1 MERTDIV
8 VFSSLNLAEVHLI
21 RSALARE
28 GIPSRIKS
36 NMLAPL
42 AGEVP
47 MDDARTELFVTA
59 SYAEQALQVIRS
71 AMTLDGPDRVCPQCQ
86 EMNPVSFEVC
96 WNCGSDIES

>member
-42 AGEVP
+42 AGKVLWT
-47 MDDARTELFVTA
+47 MRGRIVCTA
-59 SYAEQALQVIRS
+59 SYAEQALQVIRA
-71 AMTLDGPDRVCPQCQ
+71 AMTLDGPDRACPQCQ

-96 WNCGSDIES
+96 WNCGSEIES